1 MIASW
6 SVFDNIKQLVDK
18 VAWSLQNDNIQNKVE
33 QEFPLVTL
41 VSVEIKPDRIDDFLK
56 AIFIDA
62 EGSRLEDGCYRFD
75 VCQDIENPNL
85 FKFFEVYTSV

>member
-1 MIASW
+1 
-6 SVFDNIKQLVDK
+6 
-18 VAWSLQNDNIQNKVE
+18 
-33 QEFPLVTL
+33 

>member
-1 MIASW
+1 M
-6 SVFDNIKQLVDK
+6 
-18 VAWSLQNDNIQNKVE
+18 
-33 QEFPLVTL
+33 
-41 VSVEIKPDRIDDFLK
+41 SVEIKPDRIDDFLK

-85 FKFFEVYTSV
+85 FKFFDISSPSANEICASLLSLCSCYS